1 MYEKKKAIIALW
13 GPQGKG
19 KTTTLRKL
27 AQEFL
32 KSIKMEEDLQVVFS
46 YAGKKI
52 AISTG
57 GDDKGVFE
65 ENTTLYNG
73 KKWTPDILATPTRT
87 KGPQNI
93 IGAITEN
100 EEGSTLLDKLS
111 QESQNSDNATT
122 LRKLSRE
129 FLNLIEEGADIQI
142 AFHYKG
148 KRIVISTAG
157 DNGETVEEG
166 ADLFKALKAD
176 ILVTATRSEKDTES
190 KASVNALENL
200 EKDKKILTKA
210 VWIYK
215 SFLDYVPSNCEG
227 QSKSQG
233 ESNDKEETEPLK
245 ESITKEQIEIIRNT
259 INEKQAETIKLVIDN
274 IIEDWEKKSEGNSI
288 PTAPASK

>member
-1 MYEKKKAIIALW
+1 MEKEKKVIIALW
-13 GPQGKG
+13 GLQGTG

-32 KSIKMEEDLQVVFS
+32 KSIKMEEDLQVVLS

-57 GDDKGVFE
+57 GDDKDIFE
-65 ENTTLYNG
+65 ENTTLYDG
-73 KKWTPDILATPTRT
+73 KEWAPAILATPTRT
-87 KGPQNI
+87 KELWSI
-93 IGAITEN
+93 IRPITEN
-100 EEGSTLLDKLS
+100 EEVSTLLDKLS

-157 DNGETVEEG
+157 DDRETVEEG

-176 ILVTATRSEKDTES
+176 ILVTATRSENNTKG
-190 KASVNALENL
+190 KASKNALEDL
-200 EKDKKILTKA
+200 ETDDDVLTKA

-215 SFLDYVPSNCEG
+215 SYLTYSELNRG
-227 QSKSQG
+227 KKG
-233 ESNDKEETEPLK
+233 EPLK

-259 INEKQAETIKLVIDN
+259 INEQQAKILKATIDLIIDKWEEQS
-274 IIEDWEKKSEGNSI
+274 EDNSSSSD
-288 PTAPASK
+288 PVT

>member
-1 MYEKKKAIIALW
+1 MGKEKKAIIALW

-57 GDDKGVFE
+57 GDDKGIFE

-73 KKWTPDILATPTRT
+73 KEWAPAILATPTRT
-87 KGPQNI
+87 KELRSI
-93 IGAITEN
+93 IRKITEN
-100 EEGSTLLDKLS
+100 EEVSTLLDKLS

-157 DNGETVEEG
+157 DDGKTVEEG

-176 ILVTATRSEKDTES
+176 ILVTATRSEKDAES
-190 KASVNALENL
+190 KASVNVLENL
-200 EKDKKILTKA
+200 EKNKKILTKA

-259 INEKQAETIKLVIDN
+259 INEEQAKTLKATIDLIIDKWEEQS
-274 IIEDWEKKSEGNSI
+274 EDNSSPI
-288 PTAPASK
+288 DPASK

>member
-1 MYEKKKAIIALW
+1 MEDKEKKAIIALW
-13 GPQGKG
+13 GPQSTG

-27 AQEFL
+27 ALEFL

-46 YAGKKI
+46 YAGEKI

-57 GDDKGVFE
+57 GDDKGIFE

-73 KKWTPDILATPTRT
+73 KKWIPDILATPTRT
-87 KGPQNI
+87 KGLQSI
-93 IGAITEN
+93 IDLITEN
-100 EEGSTLLDKLS
+100 EEVSTLLDKLS

-157 DNGETVEEG
+157 DDGETVEEG

-176 ILVTATRSEKDTES
+176 ILVTATRSEKDAES

-200 EKDKKILTKA
+200 EKDNDIRTKA
-210 VWIYK
+210 IWIYK
-215 SFLDYVPSNCEG
+215 SSLTYAH
-227 QSKSQG
+227 
-233 ESNDKEETEPLK
+233 SNDDSLK
-245 ESITKEQIEIIRNT
+245 ESITEEQIEIIRNT
-259 INEKQAETIKLVIDN
+259 INEKQAETIKLVIDD
-274 IIEDWEKKSEGNSI
+274 IIEGWEK
-288 PTAPASK
+288 

>member
-1 MYEKKKAIIALW
+1 MGKEKKVIIALW
-13 GPQGKG
+13 GLQGTG

-32 KSIKMEEDLQVVFS
+32 KSIKMEEDLQVVLS

-57 GDDKGVFE
+57 GDDKDIFE
-65 ENTTLYNG
+65 ENTTLYDG
-73 KKWTPDILATPTRT
+73 KEWAPAILATPTRT
-87 KGPQNI
+87 KELWSI
-93 IGAITEN
+93 IRPITEN
-100 EEGSTLLDKLS
+100 EEVSTLLDKLS

-157 DNGETVEEG
+157 DDRETVEEG

-176 ILVTATRSEKDTES
+176 ILVTATRSENNTEG
-190 KASVNALENL
+190 KASQNALKDL
-200 EKDKKILTKA
+200 ETDDDVLTKA

-215 SFLDYVPSNCEG
+215 SYLTY
-227 QSKSQG
+227 G
-233 ESNDKEETEPLK
+233 ESNCVDGKVLK

-259 INEKQAETIKLVIDN
+259 INEEQAKTLKATIDLIIDKWEEQS
-274 IIEDWEKKSEGNSI
+274 EDNST
-288 PTAPASK
+288 PTDPASK

>member
-1 MYEKKKAIIALW
+1 MGKEKKVIIALW
-13 GPQGKG
+13 GLQGTG

-32 KSIKMEEDLQVVFS
+32 KSIKMEEDLQVVLS

-57 GDDKGVFE
+57 GDDKDIFE
-65 ENTTLYNG
+65 ENTTLYDG
-73 KKWTPDILATPTRT
+73 KEWAPAILATPTRT
-87 KGPQNI
+87 KELWSI
-93 IGAITEN
+93 IRPITEN
-100 EEGSTLLDKLS
+100 EEVSTLLDKLS

-157 DNGETVEEG
+157 DDRETVEEG

-176 ILVTATRSEKDTES
+176 ILVTATRSRGSSRDALK
-190 KASVNALENL
+190 ALE
-200 EKDKKILTKA
+200 EDGEIKTKA
-210 VWIYK
+210 IRIYQ
-215 SFLDYVPSNCEG
+215 SNLTH
-227 QSKSQG
+227 G
-233 ESNDKEETEPLK
+233 ESNNEEETEPLK
-245 ESITKEQIEIIRNT
+245 ESITAEQIEIIRNT
-259 INEKQAETIKLVIDN
+259 INRGQAKIIKSVIDN
-274 IIEDWEKKSEGNSI
+274 IIDEWEK
-288 PTAPASK
+288 